1 MNISLLLKCRFHTPM
16 IRFIGK
22 RDGLPPQQ
30 HHATSA
36 ATQDPSG
43 FVFTKQPLILSTIKP
58 ISEKSRNTINLGGV
72 ASSKDYK
79 SIKPIDIL
87 KSK

>member
-1 MNISLLLKCRFHTPM
+1 MNFLIKYRFHTPM

-22 RDGLPPQQ
+22 RDGLPP
-30 HHATSA
+30 HKTIVN
-36 ATQDPSG
+36 SG
-43 FVFTKQPLILSTIKP
+43 ASNSFESGVVFSKQSRVLSTIQA
-58 ISEKSRNTINLGGV
+58 ISEKSRNIINAGGI

-79 SIKPIDIL
+79 GVKPVDIL

>member
-1 MNISLLLKCRFHTPM
+1 MNLLIKYKFHTPM

-22 RDGLPPQQ
+22 RDGLPPQK
-30 HHATSA
+30 T
-36 ATQDPSG
+36 TTNSG
-43 FVFTKQPLILSTIKP
+43 ASNSFESGVVFSKQSRVLSTIQN
-58 ISEKSRNTINLGGV
+58 ISERSRGIINFGGI

-79 SIKPIDIL
+79 GVKPIDIL